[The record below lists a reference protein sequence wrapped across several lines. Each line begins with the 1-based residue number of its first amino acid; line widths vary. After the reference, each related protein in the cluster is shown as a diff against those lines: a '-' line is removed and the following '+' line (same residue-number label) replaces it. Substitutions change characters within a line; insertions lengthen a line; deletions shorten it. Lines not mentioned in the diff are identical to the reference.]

1 MALFYPHG
9 ILTYHRDGRHDGT
22 AAAAAISAPNHSDP
36 RPKWLA
42 KNNSMILD
50 YTGMKKYAHM
60 RIYENIYE
68 NIFENH
74 DDISSCWDPLVS
86 RRGYCG
92 VRSICHEERGVA
104 DIGSPG
110 VRRV

>member
-50 YTGMKKYAHM
+50 YTGMKKYAYM
-60 RIYENIYE
+60 RIYENI
-68 NIFENH
+68 
-74 DDISSCWDPLVS
+74 
-86 RRGYCG
+86 
-92 VRSICHEERGVA
+92 
-104 DIGSPG
+104 
-110 VRRV
+110 